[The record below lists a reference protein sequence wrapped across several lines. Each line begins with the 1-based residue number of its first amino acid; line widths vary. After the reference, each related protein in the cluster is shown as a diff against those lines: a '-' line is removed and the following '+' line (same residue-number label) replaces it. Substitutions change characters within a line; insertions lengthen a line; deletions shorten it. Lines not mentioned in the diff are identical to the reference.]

1 MRARRHHRERGF
13 SIIELMTAV
22 TISLIMFSVIIEL
35 FASNKQAYRL
45 QEGASRLNENARYAV
60 SHLQYFMRLADHWG
74 GIEAP
79 NVNLETVPAV
89 SGTDCSGAAVVSNV
103 GFRGYNGAA
112 TRPSALDCIPAA
124 NYEPTTDLFF
134 IRYGAEPTSGAT
146 DFTRPWP
153 DSGIPPAPGTSTYPI
168 YKAHFN
174 DASSKGIW
182 VATLLGRRASIF
194 ERSKFGDLPA
204 DMQIDDQTVNQGRG
218 TYYRFQ
224 SMLYYVRPCSNPAS
238 GSNALLCDAGDDG
251 IPALVRRTLNPDMT
265 FTEQTVVSG
274 VENMQLLYGVDNNAD
289 FIADQYE
296 TAATIDA
303 NADWDKV
310 VTVRVR
316 LIVANTERDTTV
328 NDTKQYFSLDPN
340 EAAWTPPA
348 EARSFRRNQYDFT
361 VQIRNMTR
369 A

>member
-1 MRARRHHRERGF
+1 MRSRRRRASGF
-13 SIIELMTAV
+13 SIVELMTAV
-22 TISLIMFSVIIEL
+22 AISLIMFTVIIEL

-79 NVNLETVPAV
+79 NVTIETVPAI
-89 SGTDCSGAAVVSNV
+89 SGTDCSGAAVIATV
-103 GFRGYNGAA
+103 GFRGYNGEA
-112 TRPSALDCIPAA
+112 TRPAALDCIPAE
-124 NYEPTTDLFF
+124 NYEPNTDLFF
-134 IRYGAEPTSGAT
+134 IRYGAQPSAGAT

-153 DSGIPPAPGTSTYPI
+153 ENAVPPAPTAAVAPI
-168 YKAHFN
+168 NDGHFA
-174 DASSKGIW
+174 DASSQGIW
-182 VATLLGRRASIF
+182 VATLLGRRAAIF
-194 ERSKFGDLPA
+194 ERSKFGDLPG
-204 DMQIDDQTVNQGRG
+204 DLQIDTNTVNQGRG
-218 TYYRFQ
+218 AYYRFQ
-224 SMLYYVRPCSNPAS
+224 SVLYYVRPCTNPAS
-238 GSNALLCDAGDDG
+238 GNNAALCDAGDDG
-251 IPALVRRTLNPDMT
+251 VPALVRRTLNPNMT

-274 VENMQLLYGVDNNAD
+274 VENMQLLYGVDNNSD

-296 TAATIDA
+296 TAGNIDA
-303 NADWDKV
+303 GADWDKV

-340 EAAWTPPA
+340 EAAWTPPP
-348 EARSFRRNQYDFT
+348 EARQFRRNQYDFT